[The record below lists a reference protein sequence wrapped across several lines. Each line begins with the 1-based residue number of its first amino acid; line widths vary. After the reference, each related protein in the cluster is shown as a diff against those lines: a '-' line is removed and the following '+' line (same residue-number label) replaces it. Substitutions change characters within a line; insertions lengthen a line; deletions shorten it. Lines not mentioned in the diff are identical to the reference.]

1 MAVNKGDGSKAV
13 NYETNIFE
21 SDKAVPLAIVN
32 DIPEDVIEINE
43 KDVKELEVY
52 NNNVTDI
59 DFMMPER
66 EKQILENN
74 INVFEN
80 VEKTNKILKQATSN
94 MKIRQGIKELDQI
107 DKLGDIIDSGQL
119 KLNQMLECVDLES
132 YKELQKS
139 DPEAASKAIKN
150 IAIAVSSM
158 IQVRDSKVK
167 SLTGSTSS
175 KKVKIG
181 IVFKNDS
188 GEETALGVEM

>member
-1 MAVNKGDGSKAV
+1 MAVNKGSGSKAV
-13 NYETNIFE
+13 NYETNVFE
-21 SDKAVPLAIVN
+21 SDKAIPMAIVS

-43 KDVKELEVY
+43 SEVKDLQIY
-52 NNNVTDI
+52 NNNITDI
-59 DFMMPER
+59 DFMMPEK

-80 VEKTNKILKQATSN
+80 VDKTNKILKQATSN

-107 DKLGDIIDSGQL
+107 DKLGDIIDAGQL
-119 KLNQMLECVDLES
+119 KLNKMLECINLES
-132 YKELQKS
+132 YKDLQKT

-150 IAIAVSSM
+150 VAIAVSSM
-158 IQVRDSKVK
+158 MQVRDSKVK